1 MSKARLIVQK
11 QQIRIEIDDFEVID
25 EIKTKSDEVP
35 RKIELLEENNAIIAQ
50 LNNINVVW

>member
-1 MSKARLIVQK
+1 MQK